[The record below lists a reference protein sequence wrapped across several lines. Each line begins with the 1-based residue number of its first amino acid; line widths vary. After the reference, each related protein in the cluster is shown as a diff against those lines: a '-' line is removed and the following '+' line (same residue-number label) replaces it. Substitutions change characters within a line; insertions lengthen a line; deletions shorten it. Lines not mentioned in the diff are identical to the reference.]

1 MQPCARSYLRPRAPR
16 IAVDPRSG
24 SATVSAHMSPGALRG
39 SFPSVR
45 AAISVVCGV
54 QSVPGAAQSAGDEDM
69 VAGRKQRVRTPVPG
83 AELHATSDRLSQR
96 TEALG
101 ARTEALRSS
110 SERLRAATKRLRERT
125 ERLQQEVAEPSR
137 LTSSPPGTSP
147 SSAPSSPPPASPAG
161 GSGTAGA
168 SGTPAPPGS
177 SRPTRAP
184 RPAADPPRDRSG
196 DDDDQVPTVRT
207 TRSGVV
213 PRESRS

>member
-1 MQPCARSYLRPRAPR
+1 MQPCARSYLRRRAPR
-16 IAVDPRSG
+16 FAVDPRSG
-24 SATVSAHMSPGALRG
+24 SVTVSAATSPGALRAA
-39 SFPSVR
+39 FPSVR

-54 QSVPGAAQSAGDEDM
+54 HSVPGAALAAEDQDM
-69 VAGRKQRVRTPVPG
+69 AAGRKQRVRTPVPG

-137 LTSSPPGTSP
+137 LTSSPPGTNT
-147 SSAPSSPPPASPAG
+147 SSAPSGPPSASPSPT
-161 GSGTAGA
+161 SGT
-168 SGTPAPPGS
+168 SGTSAPSGS
-177 SRPTRAP
+177 SRPSRPP
-184 RPAADPPRDRSG
+184 RPASEPARGRSS
-196 DDDDQVPTVRT
+196 DDDDQAPTVRT